1 MYLEILS
8 KIISE
13 SLLSLYPIFVKYIN
27 LNFWLQIWS
36 RFFIYVFISGFFV
49 NWKFIFNNIFS
60 KYCIVLSLIT
70 ILHIYTSYRGFLI
83 LESGVAYIIFY
94 LYPLIILLIAGE
106 KIGFIIIFAIIGV
119 IILSHEKIDNFQN
132 FFLKSKSKE
141 NFKYEGII
149 MMIISAFT
157 EAFIYFIIKNIKTEN
172 TWNHLFISYL
182 FGAIL
187 LSIYYFKD
195 IKNIKI
201 KSSLSL
207 SLVINIIIGLLGNL
221 LRFFAMYN
229 LNTSLY
235 ASLSYFGV
243 LMAYFYGIVIN
254 KDKITLKKIIGS
266 LFILIPNIYSVLHN
280 KI

>member
-36 RFFIYVFISGFFV
+36 RFFIYVFISSFFID
-49 NWKFIFNNIFS
+49 WKFIFNNIFS
-60 KYCIVLSLIT
+60 KYGIALSLMT

-157 EAFIYFIIKNIKTEN
+157 EAFIYFIIKKIKTEN

-195 IKNIKI
+195 IKNIEL
-201 KSSLSL
+201 KSSLSI
-207 SLVINIIIGLLGNL
+207 SLIINIIIGLFGNL

-229 LNTSLY
+229 LNTNLY

-243 LMAYFYGIVIN
+243 VMAYFYGVIIN
-254 KDKITLKKIIGS
+254 KDQITYKKIIGS
-266 LFILIPNIYSVLHN
+266 LFILIPNIYSLLDN